1 MEQTTA
7 RINKPGH
14 RGISHVFNAM
24 LYSFKGL
31 KAAFLHEEAF
41 RLELLAC
48 VVMLPLAVWLGQD
61 GIERALLV
69 GSLLLVLIVELLNS
83 AVETVVDRIGTEFHA
98 LSGRAKD
105 IGSAAVFMALLNV
118 AAVWG
123 FLLFERFY
131 G

>member
-1 MEQTTA
+1 MEPSTTP
-7 RINKPGH
+7 INKPGH

-31 KAAFLHEEAF
+31 KAACRYEEAF

-48 VVMLPLAVWLGQD
+48 VVMLPLALWLGQN
-61 GIERALLV
+61 GMERAMLV

-83 AVETVVDRIGTEFHA
+83 AVETVVDRIGTEYHV

-105 IGSAAVFMALLNV
+105 IGSAAVFMALVNV
-118 AAVWG
+118 AIIWG
-123 FLLFERFY
+123 FLLYERFL